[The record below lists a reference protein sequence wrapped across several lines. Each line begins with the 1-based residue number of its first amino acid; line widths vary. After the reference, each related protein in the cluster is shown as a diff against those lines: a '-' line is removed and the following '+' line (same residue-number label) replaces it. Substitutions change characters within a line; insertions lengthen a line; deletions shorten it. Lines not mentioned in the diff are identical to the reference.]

1 MLNAEFATSVRN
13 SDNGHVFMKV
23 LQERVADE
31 LGLTTETEEQD
42 LYFKEIYDRRQDALK
57 FDLEASYNMQDINNT
72 EAMGYDNLGKRSGGT
87 SDSRTFESSHESVF
101 DKMLADYYLSQRGD
115 YAETNKTM
123 QQLTQV
129 FEAKQKSKKE
139 FRDHTYGDNI

>member
-1 MLNAEFATSVRN
+1 MYEKR
-13 SDNGHVFMKV
+13 H
-23 LQERVADE
+23 
-31 LGLTTETEEQD
+31 
-42 LYFKEIYDRRQDALK
+42 DALK

-72 EAMGYDNLGKRSGGT
+72 QAMGYDNLDKRSGAS

-129 FEAKQKSKKE
+129 FEAKQASKKG
-139 FRDHTYGDNI
+139 FRDHTYGDNIQTFKMEQDMNKDEKPSFLARDAKKVFELDVLTH